1 MVNSQC
7 SFFIELFP
15 TAVELK
21 PLVSF
26 LLLGKSLLELVN
38 YYDTTVLAQALLSLL
53 LGK

>member
-7 SFFIELFP
+7 SFFFFFFIELSL

-26 LLLGKSLLELVN
+26 LLLGKELIGV
-38 YYDTTVLAQALLSLL
+38 
-53 LGK
+53 G